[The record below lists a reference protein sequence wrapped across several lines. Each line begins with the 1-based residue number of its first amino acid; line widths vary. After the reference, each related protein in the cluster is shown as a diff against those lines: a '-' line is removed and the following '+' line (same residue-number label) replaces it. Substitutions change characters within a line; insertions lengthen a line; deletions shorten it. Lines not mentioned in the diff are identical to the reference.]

1 LTRIRARSATEQAAI
16 NVLSEQLR
24 KTAAARDIGQAL
36 QRGDVAA
43 AAALLNQLAQDS
55 DQLSQTAKQELAGAL
70 LNASKGT
77 AALDKDLA
85 AAELA
90 ATQAMTRSDYQA
102 SRKALQG
109 VAAALLTSQNG
120 TLTQQQLMQHIQQL
134 ERDAAQ
140 AGNGS
145 DCGVLT
151 DDGEF
156 FQDCSAVGQSPSS
169 GAMGVVSR
177 GTGQSPTAG
186 VGEVAGGH
194 GFATSGVDLDPLGQ
208 APTRLDLPTVDV
220 PVDVPLSNA
229 QGSGI
234 RPDDKAPTLGMS
246 QSGQQDV
253 RQTAGQ
259 QSSEPVSEQAERTV
273 VRPAQ
278 RAVVRDFFQPLD
290 GQ

>member
-1 LTRIRARSATEQAAI
+1 
-16 NVLSEQLR
+16 
-24 KTAAARDIGQAL
+24 
-36 QRGDVAA
+36 
-43 AAALLNQLAQDS
+43 
-55 DQLSQTAKQELAGAL
+55 
-70 LNASKGT
+70 
-77 AALDKDLA
+77 
-85 AAELA
+85 
-90 ATQAMTRSDYQA
+90 M
-102 SRKALQG
+102 
-109 VAAALLTSQNG
+109 
-120 TLTQQQLMQHIQQL
+120 QQIQQL
-134 ERDAAQ
+134 ERDAARV
-140 AGNGS
+140 GNGS

-208 APTRLDLPTVDV
+208 APTRLDLPTADV

-253 RQTAGQ
+253 RQTVGQ
-259 QSSEPVSEQAERTV
+259 QASEPVSEQAERTV
-273 VRPAQ
+273 VRPAE
-278 RAVVRDFFQPLD
+278 RTVVRDFFQPLD